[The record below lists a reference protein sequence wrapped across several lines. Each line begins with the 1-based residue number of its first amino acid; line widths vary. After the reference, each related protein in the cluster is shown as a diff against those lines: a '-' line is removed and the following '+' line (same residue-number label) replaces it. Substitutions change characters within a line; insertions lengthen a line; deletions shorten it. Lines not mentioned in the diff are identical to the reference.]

1 MTVMDDEKL
10 PKTIEDGTSSHLERP
25 LEIDPAI
32 EKRIVRKIDL
42 RLMPFTVWIY
52 LLCYMDRSNIGNA
65 KILNADAGHDLLDS
79 THMTTKEYTI
89 ALMVFLVAY
98 SIFEAPSNLAA
109 KALQP
114 NYWLGFLVIGFG
126 AFCTAIAGAN
136 SFASTSALRFF
147 LGAFEAEERATR
159 IALFLC
165 SATLAGAFGGAIA
178 FGVGHMDGRLGLE
191 GWRWLFIV
199 EGVPSIVLGILT
211 FLFMPSYPEKAGW
224 LTEEEK
230 AIQVAR
236 LGVNSS
242 HGEAKLNWE
251 DAKATLKDVRLYVHY
266 ITYMCIGVGVSSL
279 SLFAPTIVSGLGYKN
294 LQAQLFTIPP
304 YAVAYVVT
312 LVLAMISDHKKTRGL
327 VAGGCF
333 LFGTIA
339 FIIQACLP
347 GKLYAARYAMLCIS
361 TAGVFAG
368 LPPLCAWISDNVRT
382 TTAGSLATGLN
393 IAFTGPGQII
403 GVWIYRAQDAPFYRL
418 GHGINAGF
426 LAVGTVL
433 SFSLWWHYT
442 RLNKKLVGTNEPRW
456 IA

>member
-1 MTVMDDEKL
+1 
-10 PKTIEDGTSSHLERP
+10 
-25 LEIDPAI
+25 
-32 EKRIVRKIDL
+32 
-42 RLMPFTVWIY
+42 
-52 LLCYMDRSNIGNA
+52 
-65 KILNADAGHDLLDS
+65 
-79 THMTTKEYTI
+79 
-89 ALMVFLVAY
+89 
-98 SIFEAPSNLAA
+98 
-109 KALQP
+109 
-114 NYWLGFLVIGFG
+114 
-126 AFCTAIAGAN
+126 
-136 SFASTSALRFF
+136 
-147 LGAFEAEERATR
+147 
-159 IALFLC
+159 
-165 SATLAGAFGGAIA
+165 
-178 FGVGHMDGRLGLE
+178 
-191 GWRWLFIV
+191 
-199 EGVPSIVLGILT
+199 
-211 FLFMPSYPEKAGW
+211 MPSYPEKANW

-230 AIQVAR
+230 AIQVLR

-242 HGEAKLNWE
+242 HGAAKLNWE

-266 ITYMCIGVGVSSL
+266 VTYLCIGVGVSSL
-279 SLFAPTIVSGLGYKN
+279 SLFAPTIVAGLGYKN

-312 LVLAMISDHKKTRGL
+312 LVLAMVSDRQRTRGL

-347 GKLYAARYAMLCIS
+347 GHLFAARYAMLCIS

-426 LAVGTVL
+426 LAVGTIL

-442 RLNKKLVGTNEPRW
+442 RLNRKLVGTSEPRW
-456 IA
+456 VA